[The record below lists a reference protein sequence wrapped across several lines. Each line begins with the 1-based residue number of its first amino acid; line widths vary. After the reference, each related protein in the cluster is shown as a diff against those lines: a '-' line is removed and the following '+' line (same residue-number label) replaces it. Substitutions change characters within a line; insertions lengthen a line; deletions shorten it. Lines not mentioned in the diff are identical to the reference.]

1 MSAVVAT
8 GVGAVH
14 VAPAD
19 VVAGLWRGATG
30 ADRTGPYD
38 FIVWNLRAPRVL
50 EAIFVGAGLALAGAI
65 AQAVVG
71 NPIADPYVLGLS
83 SGAGLG
89 AVAVITTFGVGVAGS
104 LSLPAAAFATALLT
118 GLLVLL
124 LARSGPRL
132 DPSRLVMV
140 GISVGSLLAGI
151 TSFLLL
157 RSGNGDAARQVMF
170 WLLGSLSGAQWRLVV
185 ISAPLVLLAGCFALL
200 RAGRLNLLSLGD
212 DSAAA
217 LGMRPARARA
227 GFFALAA
234 FLTGVVVAVSGTIG
248 FVGLVMPAFARVLVG
263 ADHRRVLPVAALLG
277 ALLVLL
283 ADTAAR
289 TVLAPTELPIGILTA
304 FVGVPVFVLAVR
316 RQAAP

>member
-1 MSAVVAT
+1 MAT
-8 GVGAVH
+8 GVGAVQI
-14 VAPAD
+14 APND
-19 VVAGLWRGATG
+19 VVAGLWRGSTG
-30 ADRTGPYD
+30 QPRSGPSD

-50 EAIFVGAGLALAGAI
+50 EAIVVGAGLALAGAI

-89 AVAVITTFGVGVAGS
+89 AVAVITTIGVGVAGS
-104 LSLPAAAFATALLT
+104 LTLPLAAFVTALLT
-118 GLLVLL
+118 GLVVLIM
-124 LARSGPRL
+124 ARSGTRL
-132 DPSRLVMV
+132 DPSRIVMV
-140 GISVGSLLAGI
+140 GISVGSLLSGI

-157 RSGNGDAARQVMF
+157 RTGNGDAARQVMF
-170 WLLGSLSGAQWRLVV
+170 WLLGSLSGAEWRLVI
-185 ISAPLVLLAGCFALL
+185 ISAPLVLLAGGVALL

-234 FLTGVVVAVSGTIG
+234 FLTGVVVACSGTIG
-248 FVGLVMPAFARVLVG
+248 FVGLVMPALARVLVG

-289 TVLAPTELPIGILTA
+289 TILAPTELPIGILTA

-316 RQAAP
+316 RQASG